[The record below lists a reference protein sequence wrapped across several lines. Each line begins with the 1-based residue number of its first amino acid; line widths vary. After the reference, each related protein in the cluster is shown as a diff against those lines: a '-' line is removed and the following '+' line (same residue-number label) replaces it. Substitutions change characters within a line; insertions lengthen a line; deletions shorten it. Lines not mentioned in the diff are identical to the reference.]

1 MSMIILTLRRGMS
14 RTRLSARMDI
24 VEVVCNDVSCQQ
36 GILSC
41 STSQRPMSAHVHRGG
56 SRMVQAFMWQMHLKF
71 IVLRGRDCLSWVVA
85 TTAAADS
92 DSDSTSNQ
100 P

>member
-1 MSMIILTLRRGMS
+1 MTSAAGRASCNRSVPVNRPCLTSCDEYHMLLEYSAAQRLRDQCQ
-14 RTRLSARMDI
+14 RMFTGD
-24 VEVVCNDVSCQQ
+24 
-36 GILSC
+36 
-41 STSQRPMSAHVHRGG
+41 

-71 IVLRGRDCLSWVVA
+71 IVLRDRDCLSGVVA

-92 DSDSTSNQ
+92 DVDSTSNQ